1 MFRSPQVKWN
11 LISSITN
18 INYGLRNELQ
28 NDLLRFSQEI
38 RKLKNLKNL
47 TAPPPTAPAPPP
59 TKNFSPPDKDPRR
72 QDNCAPARCTP
83 PRPEGPRLE
92 FNSALDRIPERFHPT
107 LISGPPQS
115 THLTTQVKL

>member
-28 NDLLRFSQEI
+28 NNLLRFSQEI

-47 TAPPPTAPAPPP
+47 TAPPPPPPPPNISPPPP
-59 TKNFSPPDKDPRR
+59 TKTPADKIIAHPPDALPP
-72 QDNCAPARCTP
+72 APKAYAP
-83 PRPEGPRLE
+83 
-92 FNSALDRIPERFHPT
+92 NS
-107 LISGPPQS
+107 
-115 THLTTQVKL
+115 TQRSIGSHNASIRH

>member
-28 NDLLRFSQEI
+28 NNLLRFSQEI

-47 TAPPPTAPAPPP
+47 TAPPPHQIFLPPPP
-59 TKNFSPPDKDPRR
+59 TKTPADKIIAHLPDALPP
-72 QDNCAPARCTP
+72 APKAYAP
-83 PRPEGPRLE
+83 
-92 FNSALDRIPERFHPT
+92 NS
-107 LISGPPQS
+107 
-115 THLTTQVKL
+115 TQRSIGSQNASIRH